1 MIVAMVIEKV
11 LMDIFGGTNNEIII
25 MENKYY
31 TPSIEEFFVGFEFEH
46 KDPCYDGRE
55 EFQKAVVESDNLVR
69 YPDED
74 GMFNYWETEHLLSN
88 ILYDVKENNIRVKF
102 LDASDIEEL
111 GFTVVKTK
119 GNSFEAV
126 KKFTFT
132 YDNYP
137 SEGEYNI
144 IMSGDKYCVIKLKDI
159 GETTLF
165 RGEIKNK
172 NVLKQVFKMLDIK

>member
-1 MIVAMVIEKV
+1 
-11 LMDIFGGTNNEIII
+11 

-31 TPSIEEFFVGFEFEH
+31 TPSIEEFFVGFEYEELEFLPV
-46 KDPCYDGRE
+46 KDPHFGIKITKNI
-55 EFQKAVVESDNLVR
+55 FVEHIWKTGYSNWQFLDNLK
-69 YPDED
+69 D
-74 GMFNYWETEHLLSN
+74 G
-88 ILYDVKENNIRVKF
+88 KIRVKY

-144 IMSGDKYCVIKLKDI
+144 IVSGDKYCVIKLKDI

-172 NVLKQVFKMLDIK
+172 NVLKQVLKMLDIK

>member
-1 MIVAMVIEKV
+1 
-11 LMDIFGGTNNEIII
+11 

-31 TPSIEEFFVGFEFEH
+31 IPHIDEFTSDFHYEYFNGKVWIKSSDFTNDWDYEDNPH
-46 KDPCYDGRE
+46 Y
-55 EFQKAVVESDNLVR
+55 AVMKGIDN
-69 YPDED
+69 
-74 GMFNYWETEHLLSN
+74 G
-88 ILYDVKENNIRVKF
+88 IIRVKY
-102 LDASDIEEL
+102 LDSSDIEEL

-144 IMSGDKYCVIKLKDI
+144 IVSGDKYCVIKLKDI

-172 NVLKQVFKMLDIK
+172 NVLKQVLKMLDIK